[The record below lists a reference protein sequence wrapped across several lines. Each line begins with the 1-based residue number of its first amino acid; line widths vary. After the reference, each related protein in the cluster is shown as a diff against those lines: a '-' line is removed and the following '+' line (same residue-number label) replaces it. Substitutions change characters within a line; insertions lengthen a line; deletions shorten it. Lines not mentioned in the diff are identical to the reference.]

1 MDKQDSPSEEIVIV
15 GSRYGALADV
25 VKPIYETGT
34 PIRENNIKGLLGF
47 DEVIL
52 APADNDFDK
61 LAVGAYTSE
70 LKQIGHV
77 WMCQSPA
84 LLKWLKDSGRDY
96 LKARITRLSV
106 KAGVLMATCD
116 CPLKLLRTERCRCLT
131 TWSLNVN
138 IITSDRFPRCP
149 L

>member
-15 GSRYGALADV
+15 GSHYGAL
-25 VKPIYETGT
+25 
-34 PIRENNIKGLLGF
+34 
-47 DEVIL
+47 
-52 APADNDFDK
+52 
-61 LAVGAYTSE
+61 
-70 LKQIGHV
+70 
-77 WMCQSPA
+77 A

-138 IITSDRFPRCP
+138 IITYAH
-149 L
+149 